1 MSSNGF
7 LNSIPPVTRNLLF
20 INIILFM
27 VQQLVAQR
35 GGDVLADLFGL
46 HFFLAPDFR
55 LWQVV
60 TYMFLH
66 GSWSH
71 VLLNMFSLWMFG
83 RIIEQTMG
91 QRRFLIYYF
100 ICGVGAALCQELWQ
114 LGQYYIEGL
123 NRYTMVSDGVN
134 TISMSTYLNSWV
146 TIGASGAC
154 YGVLLAFGMTFPE
167 ERIMLLF
174 PPIPMKAKYFVVGYA
189 LIEVFSAFYSNGN
202 IRHFAHLGGMFFG
215 WLYFPATGRRKNHGR
230 AQKQRDTTIPY
241 RATVYR
247 RFFVG
252 RRWRDAAHSP
262 QLQQAG
268 AAIEGAIRSLFSG
281 KAKNNTSSSLP
292 PRPVRTRPRK
302 RIRSTTSV
310 DAKNRSASM
319 KSSIKCAVPATLL
332 SPKRRKK
339 ICSTTRAVPETYVLL
354 ASSFPLLSNP

>member
-7 LNSIPPVTRNLLF
+7 LNSIPRVTRNLLF

-123 NRYTMVSDGVN
+123 HRYTMVSDGVN

-174 PPIPMKAKYFVVGYA
+174 PPIPM
-189 LIEVFSAFYSNGN
+189 
-202 IRHFAHLGGMFFG
+202 
-215 WLYFPATGRRKNHGR
+215 
-230 AQKQRDTTIPY
+230 
-241 RATVYR
+241 
-247 RFFVG
+247 
-252 RRWRDAAHSP
+252 
-262 QLQQAG
+262 
-268 AAIEGAIRSLFSG
+268 
-281 KAKNNTSSSLP
+281 
-292 PRPVRTRPRK
+292 
-302 RIRSTTSV
+302 
-310 DAKNRSASM
+310 
-319 KSSIKCAVPATLL
+319 
-332 SPKRRKK
+332 
-339 ICSTTRAVPETYVLL
+339 
-354 ASSFPLLSNP
+354 

>member
-7 LNSIPPVTRNLLF
+7 LNSIPRVTRNLLF

-202 IRHFAHLGGMFFG
+202 IAHFAHLGGMFFG
-215 WLYFPATGRRKNHGR
+215 WLYFRSWRRKIMA
-230 AQKQRDTTIPY
+230 AQNRGHYDPY
-241 RATVYR
+241 
-247 RFFVG
+247 
-252 RRWRDAAHSP
+252 
-262 QLQQAG
+262 
-268 AAIEGAIRSLFSG
+268 
-281 KAKNNTSSSLP
+281 
-292 PRPVRTRPRK
+292 TR
-302 RIRSTTSV
+302 
-310 DAKNRSASM
+310 
-319 KSSIKCAVPATLL
+319 
-332 SPKRRKK
+332 
-339 ICSTTRAVPETYVLL
+339 
-354 ASSFPLLSNP
+354 

>member
-114 LGQYYIEGL
+114 LGQYHFAHTSVT
-123 NRYTMVSDGVN
+123 ND
-134 TISMSTYLNSWV
+134 LNSWK

-202 IRHFAHLGGMFFG
+202 IAHFAHLGGMFFG
-215 WLYFPATGRRKNHGR
+215 WLYFRSWRRKIMA
-230 AQKQRDTTIPY
+230 AQNRGHYDPYTRNYSGGSSSAGGGVMQRIL
-241 RATVYR
+241 RS
-247 RFFVG
+247 F
-252 RRWRDAAHSP
+252 
-262 QLQQAG
+262 QQAG
-268 AAIEGAIRSLFSG
+268 AAIEGAVRRLFAGNATNNSSSFHTSSTGANAAAETDQEYNLRRRKEQERIDEILDKVRRSGYASLTEEEKKYLF
-281 KAKNNTSSSLP
+281 NNT
-292 PRPVRTRPRK
+292 R
-302 RIRSTTSV
+302 RS
-310 DAKNRSASM
+310 
-319 KSSIKCAVPATLL
+319 
-332 SPKRRKK
+332 
-339 ICSTTRAVPETYVLL
+339 
-354 ASSFPLLSNP
+354 

>member
-1 MSSNGF
+1 
-7 LNSIPPVTRNLLF
+7 
-20 INIILFM
+20 
-27 VQQLVAQR
+27 
-35 GGDVLADLFGL
+35 
-46 HFFLAPDFR
+46 
-55 LWQVV
+55 
-60 TYMFLH
+60 MFLH

-202 IRHFAHLGGMFFG
+202 IAHFAHLGGMFFG
-215 WLYFPATGRRKNHGR
+215 WLYFRNWRRKIMA
-230 AQKQRDTTIPY
+230 AQNRGHYDPY
-241 RATVYR
+241 RRQYTGGSSSAGGGVMQR
-247 RFFVG
+247 ILRSF
-252 RRWRDAAHSP
+252 
-262 QLQQAG
+262 QQAG

-281 KAKNNTSSSLP
+281 KAKNNTSSSIP

>member
-1 MSSNGF
+1 M
-7 LNSIPPVTRNLLF
+7 
-20 INIILFM
+20 
-27 VQQLVAQR
+27 
-35 GGDVLADLFGL
+35 GGDVLTDLFGL
-46 HFFLAPDFR
+46 HFFLAPDFH

-123 NRYTMVSDGVN
+123 HQYTMVSDGVN

-202 IRHFAHLGGMFFG
+202 IAHFAHLGRYVLRMA
-215 WLYFPATGRRKNHGR
+215 LFPELAPKNHGGT
-230 AQKQRDTTIPY
+230 KQRTL
-241 RATVYR
+241 RSLHAQLFR

-252 RRWRDAAHSP
+252 RRWRDAAHTSCFS
-262 QLQQAG
+262 AG
-268 AAIEGAIRSLFSG
+268 GSG
-281 KAKNNTSSSLP
+281 H
-292 PRPVRTRPRK
+292 
-302 RIRSTTSV
+302 
-310 DAKNRSASM
+310 
-319 KSSIKCAVPATLL
+319 
-332 SPKRRKK
+332 RRGD
-339 ICSTTRAVPETYVLL
+339 SELVLR
-354 ASSFPLLSNP
+354 